1 MVIEMTQT
9 NISSAMNSDMI
20 MKKFLIFLFSKVLFE
35 QYLHLQFVYNP
46 YPLSF
51 YWAYFYPTLLLGTF
65 FPTQLSE
72 FKKMSSL
79 PVY

>member
-35 QYLHLQFVYNP
+35 QYCIYNLCTIPIP
-46 YPLSF
+46 YPFIGHISTLPF
-51 YWAYFYPTLLLGTF
+51 Y
-65 FPTQLSE
+65 
-72 FKKMSSL
+72 
-79 PVY
+79 